1 MGALTYKGVLS
12 CRGDPGLS
20 LIIAARRGTVEG
32 ETVVRWGGQASSAQ
46 GMYVLMAHSIHPG
59 KNAAVLHPRE

>member
-32 ETVVRWGGQASSAQ
+32 ETVVRWGGQASSVQ
-46 GMYVLMAHSIHPG
+46 GTSSCATASTLVKMQLCCIHA
-59 KNAAVLHPRE
+59 NR